1 MQGPNQALRHFLILH
16 FTSLHFTSLHFT
28 SLHFTSLHFTLL
40 HFTSLYFTLLHFTS
54 LYFTLLHFTSLHFTS
69 LPFTNFTDD
78 IFWLKTS
85 ILFFVVQDNF
95 ILRFG
100 TRLPTTI
107 FCILII
113 YLRFFYK
120 SLRTWDYTRL
130 ALVQTVAKKKRFFLL
145 NDALATAILNFI
157 SRVHLAS
164 FVITLPKYL
173 KYSTFSGCTVLW
185 GGGSP
190 WHSHSVNHFY

>member
-16 FTSLHFTSLHFT
+16 FTSLHFTSLH
-28 SLHFTSLHFTLL
+28 
-40 HFTSLYFTLLHFTS
+40 FTLLHFTS

-113 YLRFFYK
+113 YLRFFLQISPYLRLYK
-120 SLRTWDYTRL
+120 TSVSSDGSKEKKVLLVEWCPCHGNPKLHFPCTSCIICYHVTQIFEIFHIFWLYCTVGGGI
-130 ALVQTVAKKKRFFLL
+130 AL
-145 NDALATAILNFI
+145 
-157 SRVHLAS
+157 
-164 FVITLPKYL
+164 
-173 KYSTFSGCTVLW
+173 TFSLGQSLLLA
-185 GGGSP
+185 
-190 WHSHSVNHFY
+190 Y